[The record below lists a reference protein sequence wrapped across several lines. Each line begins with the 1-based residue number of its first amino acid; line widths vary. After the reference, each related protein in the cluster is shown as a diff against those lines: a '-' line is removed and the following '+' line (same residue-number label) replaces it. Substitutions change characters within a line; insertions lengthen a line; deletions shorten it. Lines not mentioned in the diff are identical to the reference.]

1 MEWVGGCREL
11 GGRGVTR
18 VLPLPP
24 NFLPRK
30 AAVWDKTGPIRTLP
44 AAPSQPCSLPKC
56 HSCSWQGRDGVRLT
70 TVESSSLSNDSQYQ
84 DL

>member
-1 MEWVGGCREL
+1 M
-11 GGRGVTR
+11 TR

-44 AAPSQPCSLPKC
+44 PAPSQPCELLLPKC
-56 HSCSWQGRDGVRLT
+56 HSCSWQRRDDNVRLT
-70 TVESSSLSNDSQYQ
+70 TAREQERAFV
-84 DL
+84 